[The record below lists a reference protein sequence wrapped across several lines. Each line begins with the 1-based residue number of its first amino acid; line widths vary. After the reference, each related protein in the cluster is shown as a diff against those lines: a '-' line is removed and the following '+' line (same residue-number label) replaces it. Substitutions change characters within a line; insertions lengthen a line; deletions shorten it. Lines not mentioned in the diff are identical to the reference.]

1 MKTYKLK
8 TNKIEEK
15 VVEAYKK
22 VEDGTV
28 NVYKGVE
35 NAVVG
40 VYKTIEKKFV
50 DKFLEEQPEKEVTW
64 TKSRMKIH

>member
-8 TNKIEEK
+8 TDKIEEK

-22 VEDGTV
+22 VEDGAV
-28 NVYKGVE
+28 NGYKGVE

-50 DKFLEEQPEKEVTW
+50 DKFLEEQPEKRGVGLRFRLV
-64 TKSRMKIH
+64 K